1 MEVSGTENRS
11 YNVFTDIFL
20 SFYIIIYGGTFM
32 TKYWNQSFKKSIVKI
47 VVDGGNSKDLAGE
60 YGPRYQTILNGVKKS
75 KKSFT
80 WRWIIGIQ

>member
-1 MEVSGTENRS
+1 
-11 YNVFTDIFL
+11 
-20 SFYIIIYGGTFM
+20 M